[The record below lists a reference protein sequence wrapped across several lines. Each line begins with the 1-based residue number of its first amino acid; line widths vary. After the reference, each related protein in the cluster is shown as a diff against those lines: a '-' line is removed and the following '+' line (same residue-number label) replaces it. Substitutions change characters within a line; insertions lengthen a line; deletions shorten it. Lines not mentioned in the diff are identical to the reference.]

1 MNESEQVNVV
11 KKLGGWERMVIFSGV
26 LLTVP
31 LFALL
36 GTAVYSLATDRT
48 DAHMGVLL
56 SIISLLVLWAI
67 VWGMLWIVTA
77 FKEKGGEINGAAAP
91 EDALA
96 KLQQENAR
104 LKQQLAELTKN
115 R

>member
-1 MNESEQVNVV
+1 MNESEKLNIV

-36 GTAVYSLATDRT
+36 GTAIYSLATDRPE
-48 DAHMGVLL
+48 AHMGVLL

-67 VWGMLWIVTA
+67 VWGMLWIVTG
-77 FKEKGGEINGAAAP
+77 FRNGEFDDLKENSSNI
-91 EDALA
+91 LA
-96 KLQQENAR
+96 ELKEENER
-104 LKQQLAELTKN
+104 LKKQLAELTRDK
-115 R
+115 